1 MPIEEELYPVL
12 MRWLS
17 NEKKCDYVDEN
28 KNLWGKQPD
37 VVGIRLVGNESLAK
51 LYLYLVEAKVA
62 NNLSSV
68 YELIGEI
75 EVKIALCMDKTSI
88 FYALY
93 PYIAVFKDS
102 FFNDFRLYC
111 KNRNVGLI
119 KMMDGKGIYLSIVRN
134 PNPIVLGKTV
144 SVEQIKDTTKI
155 RNAEERKILDKI
167 IEIIGWW
174 KLKELMSIKD
184 IDR

>member
-1 MPIEEELYPVL
+1 MQ
-12 MRWLS
+12 WLS

-28 KNLWGKQPD
+28 RNLWGKQPD
-37 VVGIRLVGNESLAK
+37 VIGIRLVGDEGLAK

-62 NNLSSV
+62 NNLNSV

-75 EVKIALCMDKTSI
+75 EVKIALCMNKTSI

-93 PYIAVFKDS
+93 PYIAVFKGIS
-102 FFNDFRLYC
+102 FNDIRLYC

-119 KMMDGKGIYLSIVRN
+119 KMTDGKGIYLSIVRN
-134 PNPIVLGKTV
+134 PKPIILGKTV
-144 SVEQIKDTTKI
+144 SIEEIKDTTKI
-155 RNAEERKILDKI
+155 RNTEERKILDKM

-174 KLKELMSIKD
+174 KLKELTSIK
-184 IDR
+184 RY